1 MKTEVILKLAKE
13 IEDKRNMAKRH
24 RPYNVFTAWNMS
36 ENDHTKLL
44 LALLRFQDSN
54 KRFPLLN
61 SFLNTFTKGRDK
73 MIHYQH
79 PSDVCIRFNPR
90 YDKDD
95 KHSFIDGLILFNA
108 GGKRI
113 AVIIEN
119 KIYDAPDRQK
129 QICRYITHM
138 TNDEKIAIDNVWV
151 FYITGNGNKE
161 IDKISYDISDKEEST
176 NIGRRFVT
184 LNYENDIVRWLKD
197 VLKARIYP
205 ESITCM
211 VRSYVDYLENDL
223 FCEDDSDI
231 WCKNLLC
238 NNIIGHHNLKRLSE
252 TELSTIYSFFDE
264 VANIRKDRQEDQE
277 QDAIYNLYRLTQ
289 DIIKDIEKMAFGQF
303 ESCSSD
309 ILNNWWKKELKKAKT
324 VWRAEHRGIKG
335 GKKGYVQIR
344 CVEEWGTAHLE
355 WCKVSTRDMLYGC
368 DYLIELHV
376 EGNKPLAE
384 QWKKVIMKES
394 ILLPSNAQLKTKG
407 ASQIFHLPITT
418 DKPLAKMSSKQM
430 EQFLTNLYTKEI
442 NHVCRLLIENRNI
455 DL

>member
-119 KIYDAPDRQK
+119 KIYDAPDQQK

-211 VRSYVDYLENDL
+211 VRSYVDYLENPVFSL
-223 FCEDDSDI
+223 
-231 WCKNLLC
+231 
-238 NNIIGHHNLKRLSE
+238 
-252 TELSTIYSFFDE
+252 
-264 VANIRKDRQEDQE
+264 
-277 QDAIYNLYRLTQ
+277 
-289 DIIKDIEKMAFGQF
+289 
-303 ESCSSD
+303 
-309 ILNNWWKKELKKAKT
+309 
-324 VWRAEHRGIKG
+324 
-335 GKKGYVQIR
+335 
-344 CVEEWGTAHLE
+344 
-355 WCKVSTRDMLYGC
+355 
-368 DYLIELHV
+368 
-376 EGNKPLAE
+376 
-384 QWKKVIMKES
+384 
-394 ILLPSNAQLKTKG
+394 
-407 ASQIFHLPITT
+407 
-418 DKPLAKMSSKQM
+418 
-430 EQFLTNLYTKEI
+430 
-442 NHVCRLLIENRNI
+442 
-455 DL
+455 